1 MTLSE
6 EMRAVIQEIAGDEA
20 VAVVEALASLEEAL
34 DEQLVDK
41 TGIKLHNV
49 RKVLYRLFEHNIV
62 SYRRVRDKEAGWFKY
77 YWRLNRTS
85 LAILIKMKKRAVLSK
100 LKERLNYEKEHM
112 FFTCSR
118 GCPLRI
124 TFEEAT
130 ELNFT
135 CPKCGGPLQ
144 HQDNSKIIRV
154 LERKISE
161 IEQDLAQ
168 S

>member
-1 MTLSE
+1 MVVSE
-6 EMRAVIQEIAGDEA
+6 EVRAVIQEIAGDEA
-20 VAVVEALASLEEAL
+20 VAIIEALTSFEEAL
-34 DEQLVDK
+34 DEQIVGK

-49 RKVLYRLFEHNIV
+49 RKALYRLFEHNIV

-85 LAILIKMKKRAVLSK
+85 LAILVKMKKKAVLNK
-100 LKERLNYEKEHM
+100 LKERLDYEKTHM
-112 FFTCSR
+112 FFTCVK
-118 GCPLRI
+118 GCPIRI

-130 ELNFT
+130 EHNFT
-135 CPKCGGPLQ
+135 CPLCGAQLQ

-154 LERKISE
+154 LEKKVNE